1 MMPRYVLQSP
11 RRNFDKYRISEKYSP
26 TLKASDYKDPILAIE
41 TDDDETLC
49 QIPLNPMPDGT
60 CRTIKANYYKASKSN
75 FTRSGGYGATA
86 VAFVCDESHADMEIQ
101 AERHGVRP
109 DRDSTVPLRR

>member
-60 CRTIKANYYKASKSN
+60 CRTIKANYYKVSYAN
-75 FTRSGGYGATA
+75 LIRNGGYGATA
-86 VAFVCDESHADMEIQ
+86 VAVIYWNSISDNGI
-101 AERHGVRP
+101 VK
-109 DRDSTVPLRR
+109 